1 MSVRR
6 AGLARAGHVGEG
18 VLVRWRPT
26 RIINVKMTTPGRFA
40 RGSVG
45 LRLKLVLGLYL
56 LAAAL
61 LPFGH
66 HDLVCHIKS
75 TTHCTT
81 CSVGS
86 SAEAAADPAV
96 LARFWLHDAGVA
108 VSDPVDVPDAESI
121 RPASGRAPPV
131 FA

>member
-1 MSVRR
+1 MFPS
-6 AGLARAGHVGEG
+6 AR
-18 VLVRWRPT
+18 LS
-26 RIINVKMTTPGRFA
+26 

-45 LRLKLVLGLYL
+45 LPSKVVLALYI

-66 HDLVCHIKS
+66 HDLVCHLKS

-81 CSVGS
+81 CTVGS

-96 LARFWLHDAGVA
+96 LAKFSLLDAGA
-108 VSDPVDVPDAESI
+108 AICQADATAGLSAR
-121 RPASGRAPPV
+121 RPASGRAPPSFV
-131 FA
+131 